1 MIRAVLDLHPH
12 RLLRKPID
20 LVDLLSAIGM
30 M

>member
-1 MIRAVLDLHPH
+1 MIRAVRDLQPH